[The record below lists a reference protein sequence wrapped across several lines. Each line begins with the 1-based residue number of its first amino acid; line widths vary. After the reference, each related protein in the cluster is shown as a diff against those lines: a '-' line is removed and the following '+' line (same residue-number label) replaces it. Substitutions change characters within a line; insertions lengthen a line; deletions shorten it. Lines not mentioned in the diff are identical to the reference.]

1 MSGDQTWSQAWEAHI
16 RNTSRPW
23 VYSKQ
28 VAYELALKIPFLVW
42 KRHTY
47 SSNCSFIWPI
57 ISAPESKAMPAYFSL
72 VPGWHLKWETRLVR
86 QTLSACLAR
95 VPWPPAVPCLTC
107 SAFPR
112 MTRGLAALP
121 AGQQRTCWGVR
132 SSFHPGSLALWPKG
146 TLGVCFFFC
155 FFHFIYFFNWR
166 IIALQVF
173 KIAEHVHPYGGKT
186 WDVCF
191 TQSPREAQ
199 QDCVPAVRSSGWG
212 DSEAFT
218 SCLPFVASPPY
229 SPTDAFLTPET
240 NHLQSNLC
248 LKVCFWGC

>member
-1 MSGDQTWSQAWEAHI
+1 MNWPLKYLFWYEKDIRIPQIVHLSGLLSLLLNQKQCQHTSVWCPAGTWNGRLGWCGRHCQRAWPVSPGHPLCPVSPALPSRGWPGGWQLCLLGSSGRAGAFAHPS
-16 RNTSRPW
+16 T
-23 VYSKQ
+23 
-28 VAYELALKIPFLVW
+28 LA
-42 KRHTY
+42 
-47 SSNCSFIWPI
+47 
-57 ISAPESKAMPAYFSL
+57 ASL
-72 VPGWHLKWETRLVR
+72 CDR
-86 QTLSACLAR
+86 
-95 VPWPPAVPCLTC
+95 
-107 SAFPR
+107 
-112 MTRGLAALP
+112 RGL
-121 AGQQRTCWGVR
+121 WV
-132 SSFHPGSLALWPKG
+132 F
-146 TLGVCFFFC
+146 VFFFC

-173 KIAEHVHPYGGKT
+173 KIAEYVHPYGGKT

-229 SPTDAFLTPET
+229 SPTDAFLTSET